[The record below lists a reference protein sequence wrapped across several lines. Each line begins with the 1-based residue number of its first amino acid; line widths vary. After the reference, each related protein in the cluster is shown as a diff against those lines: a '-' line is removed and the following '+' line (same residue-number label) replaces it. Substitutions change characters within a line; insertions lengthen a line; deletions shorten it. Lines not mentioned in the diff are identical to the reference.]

1 VKSNLPNFITWP
13 IFALIIVILTSACQP
28 FVTNDTSSSVDS
40 TVPMQTEPL
49 PTQPPPEPTRT
60 QVEPTATSI
69 PATQTPITINVQD
82 IGGQFC
88 ENGPQGGSSPATPSP
103 QAGISIEM
111 DSMFPPAPPAIVEA
125 VYSASGIV
133 LTWGGTGTDVDQ
145 FYKIYQRE
153 EGDDC
158 WQLIGIVS
166 IEGDN
171 KGGYVFNVV
180 NTDQTETQIF
190 AITTV
195 DIYGNESDFSITE
208 AFDSGS

>member
-1 VKSNLPNFITWP
+1 MKSNLPNFVRWL
-13 IFALIIVILTSACQP
+13 IFVLFFAILTSACQP
-28 FVTNDTSSSVDS
+28 SVTSDTSSSPYS
-40 TVPMQTEPL
+40 TIPSRTDPP
-49 PTQPPPEPTRT
+49 PTQPPPEPTGA
-60 QVEPTATSI
+60 QVEATATSL

-82 IGGQFC
+82 TGDPFC
-88 ENGPQGGSSPATPSP
+88 ENGQQGGSSPATPSP
-103 QAGISIEM
+103 QAGISMEM
-111 DSMFPPAPPAIVEA
+111 DSMFPPAPPAILEA
-125 VYSASGIV
+125 VYSASGTV

-158 WQLIGIVS
+158 WQLIGIES

-171 KGGYVFNVV
+171 KGGYEFDVV
-180 NTDQTETQIF
+180 ITVQTETQIF

-195 DIYGNESDFSITE
+195 DIFGNESDLSIAE